1 MFTCL
6 QKTAIALKTML
17 SDINDVDTPQKK
29 CDHSEN
35 ENFDEIFST
44 KNMIFKNINFGKI
57 KIKLTFFEK

>member
-1 MFTCL
+1 MTFACL

-35 ENFDEIFST
+35 ENLYDFFST
-44 KNMIFKNINFGKI
+44 KNMVKKMKF
-57 KIKLTFFEK
+57 